1 MLLAN
6 IPHPITITEEML
18 VNRTFTFRSE
28 TADATISE
36 TFLLSATGLIAGY
49 SHPNERTWD
58 IRDNCLRIIDQHGNA
73 TCHLHIR
80 PSELGIF
87 ELAGHFRD
95 PSNGYQETHV
105 VHTLQDMGSDY
116 HLKIQSF
123 DLFDTLVARRCF
135 EPLAVFRNVEEK
147 SGVLHFAARRHA
159 VEMSMF
165 GRQAYGLEEIY
176 ALLIAERLITEHQAQ
191 VLKAM
196 ELEEEWEMLF
206 PIAEIISHVKPDDI
220 IISDMYLPREFIER
234 VLREKCGLDNKLYL
248 SNYGKHHRTIWPEI
262 KDTHSIRA
270 HFGDN
275 WHADVVG
282 ASEAGIQP
290 MFVSISKWNQ
300 SEEILRACGLEPYAH
315 ALRELRLETF
325 HDDLPTLKAIQ
336 AQVAINL
343 PLLLLGSFWI
353 NQTAKEFGADK
364 ILACARDSNLWNGI
378 LSSKHL
384 ARYGMPITH
393 YTSISRFA
401 CLAPSPDY
409 EAYFLSHLGRKNLLI
424 DVVGTGRSLTTLIDR
439 LQLSHRIQPC
449 VLVADQNTPAV
460 LPNTKFLLAKEFTTH
475 RLALEMLNTSSDGST
490 IGAMSDGARLQ
501 ILKQPVEYSASFIE
515 IMRECRIVSDRFI
528 AILDKLP
535 ALQNLPQMDVI
546 RSSANAIADQLPPQ
560 LFNLQAVI
568 SEFNDNIRVSS

>member
-364 ILACARDSNLWNGI
+364 ILACARDSNFWNDI

-449 VLVADQNTPAV
+449 VLVADQNTSAV